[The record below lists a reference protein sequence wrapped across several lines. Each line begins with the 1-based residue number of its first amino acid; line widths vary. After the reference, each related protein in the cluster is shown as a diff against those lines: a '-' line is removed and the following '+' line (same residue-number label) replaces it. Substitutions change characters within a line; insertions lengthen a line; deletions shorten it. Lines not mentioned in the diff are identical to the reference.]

1 LAIYGG
7 FPRLHEKSLKPG
19 RFFNGYLQ
27 TYMERDVRALLNLKD
42 LGRFQQF
49 LTLVAGRIGQVVNYT
64 SLSNDIGVSSVTIK
78 SWLSV
83 LKASYVVF
91 ELPPYFENVGK
102 RVIKSPKIYFTDTG
116 LAAHL
121 LSITSAE
128 QMARDPLRGNLYE
141 NLLIMEMVKSRL
153 NRGLRPDLYFYR
165 DTQGNEVDLILRE
178 GRKLIPIEI
187 KSASTFTEDFVRGI
201 EHFRKTVGNRSSPGY
216 VFYNG
221 DKQLQFKGVR
231 ILNPFSHGMPDGCA
245 DNQCA
250 GGHK

>member
-1 LAIYGG
+1 
-7 FPRLHEKSLKPG
+7 
-19 RFFNGYLQ
+19 
-27 TYMERDVRALLNLKD
+27 LNLKD

-121 LSITSAE
+121 LSITSTE

-153 NRGLRPDLYFYR
+153 NRGLRPELYFYR
-165 DTQGNEVDLILRE
+165 DTQGNEVDLIIRE
-178 GRKLIPIEI
+178 GRKLVPIEI

-201 EHFRKTVGNRSSPGY
+201 EHFRKTVGSRFSPGY
-216 VFYNG
+216 VFFNG

-245 DNQCA
+245 DNQCE